1 MTAETKEEL
10 ITEVETQLE
19 LYQQLLELIR
29 KENKLLEAAQEIDAE
44 LVTEKREI
52 RDQIAKIDL
61 VLNAKNTSKFELMQA
76 AEDDKLT
83 ELKSILEE
91 LYSLEKENQRLA
103 K

>member
-10 ITEVETQLE
+10 ISEVETQLE

-29 KENKLLEAAQEIDAE
+29 KENNLLEAAQEIDAE
-44 LVTEKREI
+44 LLTEKREV

>member
-91 LYSLEKENQRLA
+91 LYSIEKENQKLA